1 MPDPSIDPNGF
12 PDSARLPIGV
22 MDPTAVEIGRDL
34 VTGGLPGIAVIETVD
49 PLRSNADLVQGLGEV
64 TLADPPTVG
73 EASQTT
79 GDAYTRHY
87 DAETREVH
95 VESRLTLEDY
105 EAITP
110 PETWGRLLE
119 YAEANQGN
127 TIIRINA
134 TPYGGGVAIMN
145 ESWVHIMQELG
156 VDAHWYSLDPDQA
169 GSEVTKYRF
178 HNGMQDVAPEA
189 EITLTEADRL
199 EAYEPWIDRNA
210 VALEGPIREADVI
223 IIDDAQPSRLI
234 RNIKGFTVETA
245 DGPVEHKGWNTEAP
259 LLYRDHIHS
268 EGALMVTPG
277 TPQHTI
283 WQYLWEYNGVN
294 KADAFI
300 IHPVDDFAP
309 PNVPDEMIVKMPA
322 AVDKLGDLL
331 RPLSEA
337 EIEAGYAFIDDQL
350 AQNHDQT
357 PIDRNRPY
365 FALVARFDE
374 SKGMPQGMDSYLRAR
389 EMMQA
394 HGVPLEETPQLVIIG
409 NGAIDDPSGVKE
421 LAKVMDIRA
430 SALFDA
436 IREDIKVARVPHND
450 TAINAVLRGAMLG
463 LQPSTKEGF
472 ESRVTDAI
480 DLGVPV
486 LGSDRGGIPLQI
498 VEPTIED
505 GAFVGGSGYV
515 IDPYDTE
522 QWAQRMTELTTDKA
536 RYQEMREATARL
548 ALTHNEEFTTVQ
560 NVINWLFLFQKLLA
574 DKDGFRGDRRWVS
587 EMAATESRLGQLAA

>member
-1 MPDPSIDPNGF
+1 MADADIGTRSYTG
-12 PDSARLPIGV
+12 SEGLPIGL
-22 MDPTAVEIGRDL
+22 MDPTAAEQLGDEL
-34 VTGGLPGIAVIETVD
+34 TASGLPGMAVVETFG
-49 PLRSNADLVQGLGEV
+49 PRRSSADLMHGLGGT
-64 TLADPPTVG
+64 TLAAPPAVG
-73 EASQTT
+73 ET
-79 GDAYTRHY
+79 GQDSNNAYTRHY
-87 DAETREVH
+87 DEQTREVH
-95 VESRLTLEDY
+95 VDSRLTLEDY
-105 EAITP
+105 EAVTP
-110 PETWGRLLE
+110 PDVWGRLTE
-119 YAEANQGN
+119 YAEANAGK

-145 ESWVHIMQELG
+145 ESWVHIMRELG
-156 VDAHWYSLDPDQA
+156 VDAHWYSLDADQA

-178 HNGMQDVAPEA
+178 HNGMQNVAPEA

-199 EAYEPWIDRNA
+199 QAYEPWIDRNA
-210 VALEGPIREADVI
+210 EALEGPLRAANVI

-234 RNIKGFTVETA
+234 RNITGYTEETA
-245 DGPVEHKGWNTEAP
+245 DGPVEHEGWNTEAP

-268 EGALMVTPG
+268 EGQLMVTPG

-283 WQYLWEYNGVN
+283 WQYLWEHNGIH

-309 PNVPDEMIVKMPA
+309 PNVPDQKIVKMPA

-331 RPLSEA
+331 RALSEE
-337 EIEAGYAFIDDQL
+337 EIVAGYDFINDQL
-350 AQNHDQT
+350 AQNQEQT

-374 SKGMPQGMDSYLRAR
+374 SKGMPQGMESYLRAR

-394 HGVPLEETPQLVIIG
+394 QGVPEAEIPQLVIIG

-421 LAKVMDIRA
+421 LAKVMDLRA
-430 SALFDA
+430 SQPFDA
-436 IREDIKVARVPHND
+436 IRDDIKVARVPHND
-450 TAINAVLRGAMLG
+450 TAINAVLRGATLG

-486 LGSDRGGIPLQI
+486 IGSNRGGIPLQI
-498 VEPTIED
+498 VEPTMKD
-505 GAFVGGSGYV
+505 GVFEGGSGYV

-522 QWAQRMTELTTDKA
+522 QWAQRMTEVVTDTG
-536 RYQEMREATARL
+536 RYQAMRVATARL
-548 ALTHNEEFTTVQ
+548 ARTHNEEFTTVQ
-560 NVINWLFLFQKLLA
+560 NVLNWLFLSQKLLA
-574 DKDGFRGDRRWVS
+574 DRDGFSGDREWVS
-587 EMAATESRLGQLAA
+587 KMAIRESRARQIH